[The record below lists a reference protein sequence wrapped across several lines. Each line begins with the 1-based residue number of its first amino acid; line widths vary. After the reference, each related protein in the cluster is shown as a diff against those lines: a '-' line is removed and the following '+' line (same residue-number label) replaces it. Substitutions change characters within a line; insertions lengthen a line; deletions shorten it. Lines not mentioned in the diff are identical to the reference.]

1 MADYYLIGLAGL
13 LLLLI
18 AWIPE
23 TIKTIREK
31 KSPVEL
37 KFSAVY
43 SLGAAALMAYAYLLG
58 DWIFTTLNL
67 LTMLMALMNAYY
79 GVKENKQNTQTKH
92 NQKIIKTKNKG
103 GKKK

>member
-1 MADYYLIGLAGL
+1 MIEPYYIGLAGL
-13 LLLLI
+13 VLLLF

-43 SLGAAALMAYAYLLG
+43 ALGAASLMIYAYLLG
-58 DWIFTTLNL
+58 DWIFTVLNL

-79 GVKENKQNTQTKH
+79 AVKENKKTNT
-92 NQKIIKTKNKG
+92 NKNKTT
-103 GKKK
+103 KITKRKRK